1 MEGPFILSMNSKGGG
16 EEREG
21 ETGVGKKRESVVA
34 SGSTVFIIRGKKGTA
49 GI

>member
-1 MEGPFILSMNSKGGG
+1 MEGPFILSMNSKG

-21 ETGVGKKRESVVA
+21 ETGVSKKRESVVA
-34 SGSTVFIIRGKKGTA
+34 LGSTVFIIRGKKGTV